1 MSSQSVDIKSL
12 VSLLDDPDG
21 DVYHSVVGAIMEL
34 GEGAVPYLECLI
46 EETIDDLTVSRA
58 TAVLSKLYFNR
69 VLTDFKLWA
78 DAGAADL
85 TAGLLLLA
93 RLHNK
98 DCDTEKLSETL
109 LQIRRQIWLECN
121 PFLTPLEQIN
131 VFLNILFKQ
140 RNLKD
145 FRLLFKPEASKYFSL
160 ETVLQR
166 NMGSELLI
174 GALYQVYFDIFEI
187 PVKLYEVFPG
197 KFYAAYISDL
207 AENKEQILCFI
218 HPSYGE
224 VFSYEDMQESL
235 RVLKSDL
242 KQIRSLNCT
251 GIMKC
256 LLEHMAL
263 QYAREQQVVQAH
275 QASELLK
282 LLS

>member
-21 DVYHSVVGAIMEL
+21 DVYNSVVGAIMEL

-46 EETIDDLTVSRA
+46 EETIDELTVSRA
-58 TAVLSKLYFNR
+58 TAMLSKLYFNR
-69 VLTDFKLWA
+69 VLAAFKAWVA
-78 DAGAADL
+78 AGASDL

-93 RLHNK
+93 RLNNK
-98 DCDTEKLSETL
+98 DCDTEKLSQVL

-121 PFLTPLEQIN
+121 QFLTPLEQIN
-131 VFLNILFKQ
+131 VFLNIMFKQ
-140 RNLKD
+140 RNIKD

-166 NMGSELLI
+166 NTGSELLI
-174 GALYQVYFDIFEI
+174 GALYQVYFDVFEI
-187 PVKLYEVFPG
+187 PVRLFEVFPN
-197 KFYAAYISDL
+197 KFYAAYISEL
-207 AENKEQILCFI
+207 AENKDRILCFI

-235 RVLKSDL
+235 KVLKSDL
-242 KQIRSLNCT
+242 KNIRSLSST
-251 GIMKC
+251 DIIKC
-256 LLEHMAL
+256 LLENIAL
-263 QYAREQQVVQAH
+263 QYAREQQLIQAH

-282 LLS
+282 LLP